1 MYGSDTCES
10 KALRTLQKGRLN
22 VTTHPIAG
30 MKDLLPQTATH
41 PECKAPSGICFEAGD
56 LRASE
61 QPGLTCM
68 M

>member
-1 MYGSDTCES
+1 
-10 KALRTLQKGRLN
+10 
-22 VTTHPIAG
+22 